1 MPTNKISKEIIM
13 QEKRRVWAINY
24 ARWFAEDPYFDQK
37 HELCYSYVF
46 NGKPAGWFLKKK
58 KKERYTRN

>member
-1 MPTNKISKEIIM
+1 M
-13 QEKRRVWAINY
+13 QEKRRVWALNY
-24 ARWFAEDPYFDQK
+24 ARWFASDPYFDQK
-37 HELCYSYVF
+37 HDLCYSYVF